1 MNIQFMKE
9 DHESNTA
16 AYMALF
22 RAVESVRPEEGRLFT
37 DPLAASLLP
46 TSLRLVADIA
56 RLPVIGRA
64 VPAILDVGWPRTRS
78 SGVVRTRLI
87 DLMVE
92 EAIDDGATQLVLLG
106 AGFDSRAYRLPQ
118 ARRAIVFEVD
128 HPSTQR
134 AKRARLNT
142 SGTSV
147 DTVRFVDVDF
157 EVDDVA
163 RRLVEAGFD
172 GRARSIVVWEGV
184 VSYLSAQAVDDN
196 FELLSGI
203 CSPGSQLVF
212 TYVDGRALDGSVHFE
227 EAKRWKGWVRINGEP
242 FIFGFHPDELGT
254 YLAERGFRLDFD
266 RTTADVA
273 RGYAAEIGRVELGS
287 ELYRV
292 AEATR
297 VAPCPG

>member
-1 MNIQFMKE
+1 
-9 DHESNTA
+9 
-16 AYMALF
+16 MALF
-22 RAVESVRPEEGRLFT
+22 RAVESVRPEAGRLFI

-46 TSLRLVADIA
+46 TSLRRVAEVA

-64 VPAILDVGWPRTRS
+64 VPAILDLGWPRTRS

-92 EAIDDGATQLVLLG
+92 EAICDGAMQLVLLG

-118 ARRAIVFEVD
+118 ARKAIVFEVD
-128 HPSTQR
+128 HASTQR
-134 AKRARLNT
+134 AKQARLNASAT
-142 SGTSV
+142 AV
-147 DTVRFVDVDF
+147 DHVHFVDVDF
-157 EVDDVA
+157 EVDDLA
-163 RRLVEAGFD
+163 RRLGDAGFD
-172 GRARSIVVWEGV
+172 RQVRSIVVWEGV

-196 FELLSGI
+196 FHLLSGI
-203 CSPGSQLVF
+203 CCPGSRLVF

-227 EAKRWKGWVRINGEP
+227 EAKRWKGWVRFNGEP
-242 FIFGFHPDELGT
+242 FIFGFHPDELEA
-254 YLAERGFRLDFD
+254 YLAERDFRLDFD
-266 RTTADVA
+266 RTTAEVA
-273 RGYAAEIGRVELGS
+273 RGYAAEFGRVEFGS

>member
-1 MNIQFMKE
+1 VKE
-9 DHESNTA
+9 GRESNTA

-22 RAVESVRPEEGRLFT
+22 RAVESVRPEAGRLFI

-46 TSLRLVADIA
+46 TTLRLVADVA
-56 RLPVIGRA
+56 RLPMIGRA
-64 VPAILDVGWPRTRS
+64 VPAILDLGWPRTRS

-92 EAIDDGATQLVLLG
+92 EAISDGATQLVLLG

-118 ARRAIVFEVD
+118 ARMAIVFEVD

-134 AKRARLNT
+134 AKQARLIASAT
-142 SGTSV
+142 AV
-147 DTVRFVDVDF
+147 EHVHFVDLDF

-163 RRLVEAGFD
+163 RRLAEAGFD
-172 GRARSIVVWEGV
+172 ERARSIVVWEGV
-184 VSYLSAQAVDDN
+184 ISYLSAQAIDDN

-203 CSPGSQLVF
+203 CAPGSRLVF

-227 EAKRWKGWVRINGEP
+227 EAKRWKGWVRFNGEP

-254 YLAERGFRLDFD
+254 YLAERGFRLNFD
-266 RTTADVA
+266 RTTAEVA

-287 ELYRV
+287 KLYRV

>member
-1 MNIQFMKE
+1 MKE

-37 DPLAASLLP
+37 DPLATSLLP
-46 TSLRLVADIA
+46 TSLRLVADVA

-64 VPAILDVGWPRTRS
+64 VPAILDLGWPRTRS

-92 EAIDDGATQLVLLG
+92 EAIGDGATQLVLLG

-118 ARRAIVFEVD
+118 ARMAIVFEVD

-134 AKRARLNT
+134 AKRARLNASAT
-142 SGTSV
+142 AV
-147 DTVRFVDVDF
+147 DHVHFVDVDF

-163 RRLVEAGFD
+163 CRLAEAGFD
-172 GRARSIVVWEGV
+172 ERARSIVVWEGV
-184 VSYLSAQAVDDN
+184 ISYLSAQAVDDN

-203 CSPGSQLVF
+203 CSPDSRLVF
-212 TYVDGRALDGSVHFE
+212 TYVDGRALDGSIHFE
-227 EAKRWKGWVRINGEP
+227 EAKRWKGWVRFNGEP
-242 FIFGFHPDELGT
+242 FIFGFHPDELET

-266 RTTADVA
+266 RTTAEVA

-297 VAPCPG
+297 VDPCPG